1 MNKRITAI
9 ALSLLMVLTV
19 LASIVPAS
27 AYTTAGPVEIR
38 GQVYPVA
45 TSVVAWTPANFAG
58 FYYDLNDNVGQESL
72 TATITSGNSI
82 VGSPVP
88 ALVYTTTSQ
97 PKAFEYSAF
106 GTYNV
111 IGFMAEPYFAGYAAI
126 AAQVEASTKETNTNR
141 NILDNDDLSKVLI
154 DSDEKYT
161 IATGDGL
168 ELKEGYVLNV
178 QQVDLDGSKAL
189 FELTKDGKVVDTE
202 VVYPGQAVGANDDI
216 YVYDEAKLGEKDKYP
231 LIIARVD
238 TVFRG
243 TDTNVVTIEGL
254 FQISDSIT
262 TVETN
267 DKFDKMEVSNVNWAA
282 GVGTITMNN
291 VDNTISLSTDSVK
304 SVFGD
309 VKFKIGKTTAGVT
322 RFYPMVEAII
332 EGETGTTTTTT
343 TTTTPVVNETAPAT
357 PVVNETAPATPVVN
371 ETAPATPV
379 VNETA
384 ADEEPADKVPGF
396 EAVF

>member
-189 FELTKDGKVVDTE
+189 FELTKDGKVVDTQ
-202 VVYPGQAVGANDDI
+202 VVYPDDNNL
-216 YVYDEAKLGEKDKYP
+216 YVYDELTLGDEADTP
-231 LIIARVD
+231 TIIARID
-238 TVFRG
+238 SVFRG
-243 TDTNVVTIEGL
+243 TDTNVVSIEGL
-254 FQISDSIT
+254 FQISDTVTSVEQGDKFGNMEITNVGPGGITARNVDDSIT
-262 TVETN
+262 
-267 DKFDKMEVSNVNWAA
+267 
-282 GVGTITMNN
+282 
-291 VDNTISLSTDSVK
+291 LSIDSVK
-304 SVFGD
+304 SLFGD
-309 VKFKIGKTTAGVT
+309 ISFKVADSGDL
-322 RFYPMVEAII
+322 RFYPMVVKSEP
-332 EGETGTTTTTT
+332 GTY
-343 TTTTPVVNETAPAT
+343 EILSLIHI
-357 PVVNETAPATPVVN
+357 
-371 ETAPATPV
+371 
-379 VNETA
+379 
-384 ADEEPADKVPGF
+384 
-396 EAVF
+396 

>member
-262 TVETN
+262 TVE
-267 DKFDKMEVSNVNWAA
+267 KVEP
-282 GVGTITMNN
+282 GTYEIRGQ
-291 VDNTISLSTDSVK
+291 V
-304 SVFGD
+304 
-309 VKFKIGKTTAGVT
+309 
-322 RFYPMVEAII
+322 Y
-332 EGETGTTTTTT
+332 
-343 TTTTPVVNETAPAT
+343 PVVNSVVTWTPANFAGFYYDLNDNVGQESITATITSGNSIIGSPAALTYATTSQPKTFEYSAFGTYNVIGFMAEPYFAGYAAIAAQVEASTKETT
-357 PVVNETAPATPVVN
+357 
-371 ETAPATPV
+371 
-379 VNETA
+379 
-384 ADEEPADKVPGF
+384 
-396 EAVF
+396 